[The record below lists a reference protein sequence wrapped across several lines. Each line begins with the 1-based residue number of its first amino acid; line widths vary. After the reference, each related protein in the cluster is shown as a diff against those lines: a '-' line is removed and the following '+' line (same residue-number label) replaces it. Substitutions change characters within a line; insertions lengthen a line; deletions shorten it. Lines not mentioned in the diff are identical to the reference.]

1 MFLIIG
7 IWGGVRRVYSA
18 FKFFLYTLLGS
29 VLMLIAIF
37 YIFSKTGTTEINE
50 IAKFSFPYEVQILL
64 FLAFFA
70 SFSVKLPMW
79 PVHTWLPDAHVEAP
93 TAGSVILA
101 GVLLKMGGYG
111 FLRFLP
117 YQCFQ
122 MLLYFLLLLFLS
134 FQ

>member
-1 MFLIIG
+1 
-7 IWGGVRRVYSA
+7 
-18 FKFFLYTLLGS
+18 
-29 VLMLIAIF
+29 MLIAIF

-111 FLRFLP
+111 FLRFSIP
-117 YQCFQ
+117 MFPDASI
-122 MLLYFLLLLFLS
+122 FFAPFIFVLLLLY
-134 FQ
+134 